1 MKQIARLAFVATS
14 VVLIVVLLT
23 WTSSLRQQVDSR
35 TPVGKILRFLPLM
48 PAVDA
53 LSAETLAS
61 IELPYPVTV
70 ERGHTLFDL
79 FQEAGLDRDQA
90 NRATF
95 AALRHMEPADLRA
108 GTELAVYRATD
119 DSLRRFVLPMSDG
132 EVHVVSD
139 AGDWLSDWREFRVET
154 REEVISGR
162 LETDLSTAMQEA
174 GAPYQLSFAL
184 ADVLQW
190 DLDFNRDLR
199 TGDEFAV
206 AYRGIWVE
214 GRFQRVD
221 SVEAA
226 LYENRGRLLE
236 AYRFGEGN
244 DYYDGEGR
252 PLRKQFLK
260 SPLPFTRVTS
270 RFSANRFHPVLKVN
284 RPHYGVDYGAPTGTP
299 VRATAHGS
307 VTFRGRA
314 RGAGNMV
321 KLRHPNGYE
330 TSYLHLSKFDRRAC
344 RGCRVR
350 QGEVIGYVGATG
362 LATAPHLDYRV
373 KRGGRYMDPLKLKSE
388 PAPGLSGDAVVA
400 FRIQRDLLRSQLPP
414 KALAL
419 LENTVHP
426 SVGAE
431 SKEVVA
437 P

>member
-1 MKQIARLAFVATS
+1 MKQVARLAMYTS
-14 VVLIVVLLT
+14 SVLLIAVLLI
-23 WTSSLRQQVDSR
+23 WTSSLRQSIESR
-35 TPVGKILRFLPLM
+35 NTVGQILRFLPIL

-53 LSAETLAS
+53 LSEETLAA
-61 IELPYPVTV
+61 IELPYPIQV

-79 FQEAGLDRDQA
+79 FQEAGLDREQA

-95 AALRHMEPADLRA
+95 AALEYMEPQDLRA
-108 GTELAVYRATD
+108 GTELAVYRAAD
-119 DSLRRFVLPMSDG
+119 DSLRRFVFPMSDG
-132 EVHVVSD
+132 EIHVVAD
-139 AGDWLSDWREFRVET
+139 AGDWQSNWREFRVET
-154 REEVISGR
+154 REEVVFGR
-162 LETDLSTAMQEA
+162 LDQDLSSAMQEA

-206 AYRGIWVE
+206 VYRGIWVE
-214 GRFQRVD
+214 GRFERVD

-236 AYRFGEGN
+236 AYRFGQGN

-252 PLRKQFLK
+252 PLRKQFLR

-270 RFSANRFHPVLKVN
+270 RFSSNRFHPVLKVN

-299 VRATAHGS
+299 VRATAHGT

-321 KLRHPNGYE
+321 TVRHPNGYE

-373 KRGGRYMDPLKLKSE
+373 KRAGRYMDPLKLKSE
-388 PAPGLSGDAVVA
+388 PAPSLAG
-400 FRIQRDLLRSQLPP
+400 QDLASFHTRREYLRGGFGPTP
-414 KALAL
+414 L
-419 LENTVHP
+419 LEVA
-426 SVGAE
+426 SVGAPDTPGQRGA
-431 SKEVVA
+431 VA

>member
-1 MKQIARLAFVATS
+1 MKQVARFATYAGSALLIAGLS
-14 VVLIVVLLT
+14 L
-23 WTSSLRQQVDSR
+23 WTSSLRQQIDSH
-35 TPVGKILRFLPLM
+35 TPVGQVLRFLPVL
-48 PAVDA
+48 PAIDA
-53 LSAETLAS
+53 LPEETLVA
-61 IELPYPVTV
+61 IELPYPVMV

-79 FQEAGLDRDQA
+79 FQEAGLDREQA

-95 AALRHMEPADLRA
+95 AALRHMEPQDLRA
-108 GTELAVYRATD
+108 GTQLAVYRATD
-119 DSLRRFVLPMSDG
+119 DSLRRFVFPMNDG
-132 EVHVVSD
+132 EIHVVSD
-139 AGDWLSDWREFRVET
+139 AGDWRSDWREFRVET
-154 REEVISGR
+154 RDDVVYGK
-162 LETDLSTAMQEA
+162 LERDLSSAMQEA

-206 AYRGIWVE
+206 VYRGVWVE
-214 GRFQRVD
+214 GRFERVD
-221 SVEAA
+221 SIEAA
-226 LYENRGRLLE
+226 LYVNRGRLLE
-236 AYRFGEGN
+236 AYRYGEGN

-270 RFSANRFHPVLKVN
+270 RFSSNRFHPVLKVN

-321 KLRHPNGYE
+321 TLRHPNGYE
-330 TSYLHLSKFDRRAC
+330 TSYLHLSKFDRRSC

-388 PAPGLSGDAVVA
+388 PAPSLEGAQLASFYEHRDRVRGHFDSSTLLAFAAEADSGRPRQQA
-400 FRIQRDLLRSQLPP
+400 
-414 KALAL
+414 
-419 LENTVHP
+419 
-426 SVGAE
+426 
-431 SKEVVA
+431 VA